1 MKKGKQIFIKI
12 LKILGWF
19 FVGVITLIVIL
30 LLFIRSPWGQ
40 NIIVSKA
47 TNYLEGEI
55 GTRVDIGRLFFTF
68 RGNLFIEDFYMEDQQ
83 GDTLFYTRS
92 LETGVALW
100 PLITSNEI
108 HVPRLEW
115 DGLRANVHRDEET
128 ERFNFDYIIDAFTS
142 EEPQTEEREVTDEE
156 GEPMKIELG
165 PIRFSDFH
173 LTYNDGVMGIE
184 SFFTLG
190 QLNVDIE
197 RMDMEK
203 MSYYISNVE
212 FLDSEGFY
220 KQTKPFEPTDED
232 TTEAGALPLLILDNF
247 QVRNVKMFYESEPDG
262 MLADVFL
269 GDVRVNLPEADLE
282 KNKILLKEFR
292 LHDSFI
298 TFKTRDEM
306 VEETEADTTE
316 EPIEEVQES
325 TPFEWPEW
333 IVEIGEVSLR
343 DNRILY
349 QAGDVEPREGYFN
362 PNAVAI
368 DDFNLVVSNLFL
380 KDQEAGLRLDRFDF
394 VEKSGF
400 RLDEFGLKINVSER
414 AFDLAN
420 LSLKTNKSTLQGD
433 VGLTYASLQDLMDN
447 PENSGMR
454 INIPTIR
461 LFLDE
466 AFVFAPELRQN
477 EYFVAAA
484 QHPLRGNLNVT
495 GNLSELQIPSFEL
508 RWADRTRLIANGL
521 VRNPLD
527 EDKLFL
533 NFDKILFESE
543 REELLAFVN
552 EEEMGVR
559 LPKNIRLESNVTG
572 SPSEIEATADLIL
585 PDSRINLGA
594 YYKDQDQLV
603 YRAKLDVIDLNLGQL
618 LMDPEMGMLSF
629 SLESEGQGRSL
640 NELDAY
646 LTSDF
651 RTFQMYGQDLS
662 DLSISGT
669 MKNGR
674 GDLELELE
682 NDHLD
687 FDFTGWVNLDSVY
700 TEAEII
706 LDLKGADLY
715 ELGMT
720 SDILRAS
727 GYLTATFEGNLED
740 YNVTARIEEGAILKE
755 RRLYSLGPFG
765 LTARIKEDSTSV
777 DLSSE
782 MLFTKLRSNSS
793 PEELV
798 AGIQRQFRTYLSDS
812 VYTDTIGKPV
822 EMRMEMA
829 FWQTQL
835 LNEVFLPG
843 LEEMDSLFLE
853 VDFNEA
859 ENIFAAEMLLP
870 YVNYSNLE
878 IDSIGFRVNGVGDDL
893 RFGFGLVALETGPVS
908 MGRTY
913 FSGEVEG
920 DRLFIDFNSF
930 DGEER
935 LIHLATDIGY
945 RGDTLSIHID
955 PEDLV
960 FNKRTWDIPQDNEIQ
975 LADQFINFNNFIWS
989 RANQR
994 MHITCGVEGIEE
1006 DHVGVTFENFQLST
1020 FLTLLNPDEPLA
1032 SGALKG
1038 RLVVKEPFGATGI
1051 LADLNINE
1059 LRAMDVLLGNLSL
1072 DAKSVE
1078 GDQYDFNLA
1087 LKDGGIDLDLVGDYI
1102 ADPEGARLNLNL
1114 DINEV
1119 LMEVITGL
1127 SGDQLLNGEGYLSG
1141 NVDVQGT
1148 TADLEYD
1155 GVLKFSGAAFTVA
1168 ELNSRFKLS
1177 EEDLRVDN
1185 SGLYVNKFTI
1195 LDEKGD
1201 AFTLDGEV
1209 LTEDMA
1215 NPTFDLRL
1223 TASNF
1228 QVINSTSDDNE
1239 LFFGRAAI
1247 DADVTIGGD
1256 LNLPVIDGRLK
1267 VREGTKLTFIV
1278 PETQLDLVERD
1289 GTVIFVNRSDPD
1301 DIMTRKIPEAA
1312 TNFSGFRLTS
1322 ILGIDRNAE
1331 FNVVVDERSGDN
1343 LRVVGEADLS
1353 FDIDPNGRMY
1363 LSGSYEIMEGHY
1375 EMSLYQLVNR
1385 RFELYEGSRITWS
1398 GDPMDAMLDISA
1410 IYRIRTSPSELMSS
1424 QLTGA
1429 DADMRNR
1436 YRQELPFMVFL
1447 NVEGEMLRPEI
1458 SFGLDMPEEQ
1468 RGAIG
1473 GNVYTRVQQVNQQ
1486 EDELNR
1492 QVFSLLVLNRFFPDT
1507 GGDGTGGGMSTLARS
1522 SVSQVLSGQLNDLA
1536 GNLLGGTG
1544 IELDFDLDS
1553 FQDYQTGAP
1562 QDRTQLNVS
1571 ARKRMMDDRLIVQVG
1586 SQMDI
1591 EGSSQ
1596 MEDQSSQVIG
1606 NVSVEYLLTENGRYR
1621 LRGFRRNQFE
1631 SIVDGQLIVTG
1642 ISVIFNREFNMF
1654 RELWSGSDLSKQ
1666 GDPVNPI
1673 SKKEEENRN
1682 GEKEKRDRER
1692 RENNSNNT
1700 PSRTE
1705 ENQEEND

>member
-1 MKKGKQIFIKI
+1 M
-12 LKILGWF
+12 
-19 FVGVITLIVIL
+19 
-30 LLFIRSPWGQ
+30 
-40 NIIVSKA
+40 
-47 TNYLEGEI
+47 EGEI

-68 RGNLFIEDFYMEDQQ
+68 RGNLFIEDLYLEDQQ

-92 LETGVALW
+92 LETGVAVW

-108 HVPRLEW
+108 HVPRIEW
-115 DGLRANVHRDEET
+115 EGLRANVHRDEET
-128 ERFNFDYIIDAFTS
+128 ERFNFDYILDAFMGDS
-142 EEPQTEEREVTDEE
+142 EDEEEEETVVTDEE
-156 GEPMKIELG
+156 GEAMKIELG

-197 RMDMEK
+197 RMDMDQ
-203 MSYYISNVE
+203 MSFYISNVD
-212 FLDSEGFY
+212 FLDSEGY
-220 KQTKPFEPTDED
+220 YLQTKPFEPTEED
-232 TTEAGALPLLILDNF
+232 TTEAGVMPLLILENF
-247 QVRNVKMFYESEPDG
+247 QVRNVKMYYESEPDG
-262 MLADVFL
+262 MLADVLL
-269 GDVRVNLPEADLE
+269 GDMRVNLPEADLE

-298 TFKTRDEM
+298 TFKTQD
-306 VEETEADTTE
+306 VILEEDPTE
-316 EPIEEVQES
+316 EVEDPTEEEVD
-325 TPFEWPEW
+325 TPPFEWPEW
-333 IVEIGEVSLR
+333 LVEIGEISLR
-343 DNRILY
+343 DNQIVY
-349 QAGDVEPREGYFN
+349 QAGDVEPIEGTFN

-368 DDFNLVVSNLFL
+368 NDFNLVVSNLFL

-394 VEKSGF
+394 AEKSGF
-400 RLDEFGLKINVSER
+400 RLDEFGLKVHVSEE
-414 AFDLAN
+414 AFDLSN
-420 LSLKTNKSTLQGD
+420 LTLRTNKSTIRGD
-433 VGLTYASLQDLMDN
+433 VGLTYASIQDLMDN

-454 INIPTIR
+454 INVPTIE

-466 AFVFAPELRQN
+466 AYLFAPELREN

-484 QHPLRGNLNVT
+484 QHPVRGNLNVK
-495 GNLSELQIPSFEL
+495 GSLSQLQIPSFEL
-508 RWADRTRLIANGL
+508 RWAERTRFLANGL

-527 EDKLFL
+527 EDNIFVD
-533 NFDKILFESE
+533 FDEILFESD
-543 REELLAFVN
+543 RQELLAFVD
-552 EEEMGVR
+552 EDQMGVR
-559 LPKNIRLESNVTG
+559 LPKTIRLESNVTG
-572 SPSEIEATADLIL
+572 SPSELEATADLIL
-585 PDSRINLGA
+585 PDSRVNLDA
-594 YYKDQDQLV
+594 YYKDRDQLV

-618 LMDPEMGMLSF
+618 MMDPEMGVISF
-629 SLESEGQGRSL
+629 SLESEGQGRNL
-640 NELDAY
+640 NELDAF

-706 LDLKGADLY
+706 LDLKGADLF
-715 ELGMT
+715 ELGLTNELMRT
-720 SDILRAS
+720 S
-727 GYLTATFEGNLED
+727 GYLTATFEGNLQD
-740 YNVTARIEEGAILKE
+740 YNVTARIEEGAILQE

-765 LTARIKEDSTSV
+765 LTARIMEDSTSV

-793 PEELV
+793 PEELI

-812 VYTDTIGKPV
+812 IYVDTISRPV
-822 EMRMEMA
+822 EMKMEMA

-853 VDFNEA
+853 VDFNESD
-859 ENIFAAEMLLP
+859 NIFSAEMLLP
-870 YVNYSNLE
+870 YVNYSDLE
-878 IDSIGFRVNGVGDDL
+878 IDSIGLRIDGVGDDL
-893 RFGFGLVALETGPVS
+893 RFAFGLVSLETGPVS
-908 MGRTY
+908 MGRTF
-913 FSGEVEG
+913 FSGEVEAE
-920 DRLFIDFNSF
+920 RLFIDFNSF

-960 FNKRTWDIPQDNEIQ
+960 FNKRSWDIPQDNEIRF
-975 LADQFINFNNFIWS
+975 ADQYLDFYNFIWS
-989 RANQR
+989 RSNQR
-994 MHITCGVEGIEE
+994 MQITGEVEGIEE
-1006 DHVGVTFENFQLST
+1006 NHIGVIFENFQLST
-1020 FLTLLNPDEPLA
+1020 FLSLLNPEEPLA

-1059 LRAMDVLLGNLSL
+1059 LRAMDILLGNLSL

-1102 ADPEGARLNLNL
+1102 ADPEGAQLNLNL

-1119 LMEVITGL
+1119 LMEVVTGL
-1127 SGDQLLNGEGYLSG
+1127 SGDQLTNGEGFLAG
-1141 NVDVQGT
+1141 NIVVQGT
-1148 TADLEYD
+1148 TANPEYE
-1155 GVLKFSGAAFTVA
+1155 GVLRFDGAAFTVT

-1177 EEDLRVDN
+1177 DEDLRIDN
-1185 SGLYVNKFTI
+1185 SGLYVSNFTI

-1201 AFTLDGEV
+1201 SFALDGEV

-1223 TASNF
+1223 MANNF
-1228 QVINSTSDDNE
+1228 QVINSSSDDNE
-1239 LFFGRAAI
+1239 LFYGRAAI

-1256 LNLPVIDGRLK
+1256 LQLPIIEGKLK
-1267 VREGTKLTFIV
+1267 VREGTNLTFIV

-1301 DIMTRKIPEAA
+1301 DIMTRKMPEAA
-1312 TNFSGFRLTS
+1312 SDFSGFRLTS
-1322 ILGIDRNAE
+1322 ILAIDRNAE

-1363 LSGSYEIMEGHY
+1363 LSGSYEIVEGHY

-1468 RGAIG
+1468 RGAVG

-1522 SVSQVLSGQLNDLA
+1522 SVSQMLSGQLNDLA
-1536 GNLLGGTG
+1536 GNLLGGSG

-1642 ISVIFNREFNMF
+1642 ISVIFNREFNRF
-1654 RELWSGSDLSKQ
+1654 RELWSGSDLTKE
-1666 GDPVNPI
+1666 GEPVNPI
-1673 SKKEEENRN
+1673 SRKEEENRN
-1682 GEKEKRDRER
+1682 GDKEKRKE
-1692 RENNSNNT
+1692 EKKEGNSSNT
-1700 PSRTE
+1700 PNRTE
-1705 ENQEEND
+1705 ENREENE